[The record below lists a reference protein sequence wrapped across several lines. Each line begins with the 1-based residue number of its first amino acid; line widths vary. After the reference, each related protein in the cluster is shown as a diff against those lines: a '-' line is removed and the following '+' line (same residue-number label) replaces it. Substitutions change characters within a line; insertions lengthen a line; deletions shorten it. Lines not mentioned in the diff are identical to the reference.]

1 MLLQLASLVARSL
14 QSSPDDPYASN
25 WLERLR
31 LIKNIR
37 KKVMDE
43 QKIEDTNVY
52 PSEENKS
59 RKPIE
64 DFTEY
69 S

>member
-1 MLLQLASLVARSL
+1 MARSL

-43 QKIEDTNVY
+43 RRLEDVY
-52 PSEENKS
+52 PSEQNKS

-69 S
+69 C